1 MKKSLIFSAIL
12 LSMSASAFASSNAVD
27 NVVGGD
33 ANGKDGY
40 KTGVHINNAGSG
52 TGLADELVIDRTAS
66 GVTIST
72 DPYNGQ
78 NADLHKVVDLTSK
91 EYVDQKNSD
100 QDRNINALAGE
111 NATQNKQIV
120 ELQNS
125 KADVTYVDQKIANI
139 KQGDQIVNNDNS
151 GRGSVD
157 NSVGTVGNGGKVTIN
172 NTMTGPIT
180 GSVNNSACGSVAAGG
195 HCEVTNTTV
204 NQKVDFDKLTE
215 EQKKQIR
222 GEQGAAGKDG
232 LNGKDGVNGTNGV
245 DGKDGA
251 AGKDGLNGKDGV
263 NGTNGVDGKDGA
275 AGKDGLAKVD
285 GDTGVV
291 GTHGGKEFD
300 LSSQKELD
308 AEASKRAD
316 ADAAL
321 EAKKADK
328 AEVAAAEQR
337 ASDDATAKTEA
348 AKQVSATALKAEA
361 TTREAADAKIV
372 ADQKVTDDDQDSAR
386 IAADAALEA
395 KKADKAAVVASEER
409 AKSHTDKVVGFESVA
424 REAADAELSSRI
436 KAGDAA
442 LNSYKSATN
451 GRLDGIDRTNARQ
464 DRQLA
469 DHEGRIGNLE
479 QGVATLQE
487 DVDHLKSGLAG
498 TVAIATLV
506 EPRYKGDT
514 SLAVGVGVY
523 QDAQALAVGLT
534 HHFDNGVSG
543 KIAVAA
549 DPAAF
554 SDTVVAG
561 ASVGYSW

>member
-232 LNGKDGVNGTNGV
+232 L
-245 DGKDGA
+245 
-251 AGKDGLNGKDGV
+251 
-263 NGTNGVDGKDGA
+263 
-275 AGKDGLAKVD
+275 AKVD

-291 GTHGGKEFD
+291 GTHDGKEFD

-316 ADAAL
+316 A
-321 EAKKADK
+321 
-328 AEVAAAEQR
+328 
-337 ASDDATAKTEA
+337 
-348 AKQVSATALKAEA
+348 
-361 TTREAADAKIV
+361 
-372 ADQKVTDDDQDSAR
+372 
-386 IAADAALEA
+386 
-395 KKADKAAVVASEER
+395 
-409 AKSHTDKVVGFESVA
+409 
-424 REAADAELSSRI
+424 
-436 KAGDAA
+436 DAA

-469 DHEGRIGNLE
+469 DHEGRIGKLE

-534 HHFDNGVSG
+534 HHFD
-543 KIAVAA
+543 
-549 DPAAF
+549 
-554 SDTVVAG
+554 
-561 ASVGYSW
+561 SVILGNSHLKGPFMGPFCF

>member
-72 DPYNGQ
+72 DPYNSQ

-111 NATQNKQIV
+111 NVTQNKQIV

-125 KADVTYVDQKIANI
+125 KADVTYVDHKIANI

-215 EQKKQIR
+215 EQKKQIQ
-222 GEQGAAGKDG
+222 GEQGVA
-232 LNGKDGVNGTNGV
+232 GKDGVNGTNGV

-251 AGKDGLNGKDGV
+251 KGDKGDRGE
-263 NGTNGVDGKDGA
+263 TGA
-275 AGKDGLAKVD
+275 AGKDGVAILDKDSGIIKSHDGSDVDLATQDELAK
-285 GDTGVV
+285 
-291 GTHGGKEFD
+291 
-300 LSSQKELD
+300 
-308 AEASKRAD
+308 AESRA
-316 ADAAL
+316 A
-321 EAKKADK
+321 
-328 AEVAAAEQR
+328 
-337 ASDDATAKTEA
+337 DDATAKTEA

-361 TTREAADAKIV
+361 TT
-372 ADQKVTDDDQDSAR
+372 
-386 IAADAALEA
+386 
-395 KKADKAAVVASEER
+395 
-409 AKSHTDKVVGFESVA
+409 

-469 DHEGRIGNLE
+469 DHEGRIGKLE

-523 QDAQALAVGLT
+523 QDAQALAVGLS

>member
-12 LSMSASAFASSNAVD
+12 LSMSASAFASSTAVD

-251 AGKDGLNGKDGV
+251 AGKDGL
-263 NGTNGVDGKDGA
+263 
-275 AGKDGLAKVD
+275 AKVD

-328 AEVAAAEQR
+328 AEVAAAEQ
-337 ASDDATAKTEA
+337 
-348 AKQVSATALKAEA
+348 
-361 TTREAADAKIV
+361 
-372 ADQKVTDDDQDSAR
+372 
-386 IAADAALEA
+386 
-395 KKADKAAVVASEER
+395 R

-469 DHEGRIGNLE
+469 DHEGRIGKLE

>member
-78 NADLHKVVDLTSK
+78 NSDLHKVVDLTSK

-232 LNGKDGVNGTNGV
+232 L
-245 DGKDGA
+245 
-251 AGKDGLNGKDGV
+251 
-263 NGTNGVDGKDGA
+263 
-275 AGKDGLAKVD
+275 AKVD

-291 GTHGGKEFD
+291 GTHDGKEFD

-316 ADAAL
+316 A
-321 EAKKADK
+321 
-328 AEVAAAEQR
+328 
-337 ASDDATAKTEA
+337 
-348 AKQVSATALKAEA
+348 
-361 TTREAADAKIV
+361 
-372 ADQKVTDDDQDSAR
+372 
-386 IAADAALEA
+386 
-395 KKADKAAVVASEER
+395 
-409 AKSHTDKVVGFESVA
+409 
-424 REAADAELSSRI
+424 
-436 KAGDAA
+436 DAA

-469 DHEGRIGNLE
+469 DHEGRIGKLE

>member
-251 AGKDGLNGKDGV
+251 AGKDGL
-263 NGTNGVDGKDGA
+263 
-275 AGKDGLAKVD
+275 AKVD

-328 AEVAAAEQR
+328 AEVAAAEQ
-337 ASDDATAKTEA
+337 
-348 AKQVSATALKAEA
+348 L
-361 TTREAADAKIV
+361 
-372 ADQKVTDDDQDSAR
+372 
-386 IAADAALEA
+386 
-395 KKADKAAVVASEER
+395 

-469 DHEGRIGNLE
+469 DHEGRIGKLE

>member
-251 AGKDGLNGKDGV
+251 AGKDGL
-263 NGTNGVDGKDGA
+263 
-275 AGKDGLAKVD
+275 AKVD

-291 GTHGGKEFD
+291 GTHDGKEFD

-372 ADQKVTDDDQDSAR
+372 ADQKVTDADQDSAR

-409 AKSHTDKVVGFESVA
+409 AKSHTDKVVVFESVA

-469 DHEGRIGNLE
+469 DHEGRIGKLE

>member
-100 QDRNINALAGE
+100 QDRNVNALAGE

-180 GSVNNSACGSVAAGG
+180 GSVNNSACDSVAAGG

-251 AGKDGLNGKDGV
+251 AGKDGL
-263 NGTNGVDGKDGA
+263 
-275 AGKDGLAKVD
+275 AKVD

-291 GTHGGKEFD
+291 GTHDGKEFD

-348 AKQVSATALKAEA
+348 AKQVSATALKAEV

-372 ADQKVTDDDQDSAR
+372 ADQKVTDADQDSAR

-409 AKSHTDKVVGFESVA
+409 AKSHTDKVVVFESVA

-469 DHEGRIGNLE
+469 DHEGRIGKLE

>member
-1 MKKSLIFSAIL
+1 MKKSLIFSVIL

-251 AGKDGLNGKDGV
+251 AGKDGL
-263 NGTNGVDGKDGA
+263 
-275 AGKDGLAKVD
+275 AKVD

-291 GTHGGKEFD
+291 GTHDGKEFD

-372 ADQKVTDDDQDSAR
+372 ADQKVTDADQDSAR

-409 AKSHTDKVVGFESVA
+409 AKSHTDKVVVFESVA

-469 DHEGRIGNLE
+469 DHEGRIGKLE

>member
-1 MKKSLIFSAIL
+1 MKKYLIFSAIL

-100 QDRNINALAGE
+100 HDRNINALAGE

-139 KQGDQIVNNDNS
+139 KHGDQIVNNDNS

-232 LNGKDGVNGTNGV
+232 L
-245 DGKDGA
+245 
-251 AGKDGLNGKDGV
+251 
-263 NGTNGVDGKDGA
+263 
-275 AGKDGLAKVD
+275 AKVD

-291 GTHGGKEFD
+291 GTHDGKEFD

-328 AEVAAAEQR
+328 A
-337 ASDDATAKTEA
+337 
-348 AKQVSATALKAEA
+348 
-361 TTREAADAKIV
+361 
-372 ADQKVTDDDQDSAR
+372 
-386 IAADAALEA
+386 
-395 KKADKAAVVASEER
+395 AVVASEER
-409 AKSHTDKVVGFESVA
+409 AKSHIDKVVGFESVA

-469 DHEGRIGNLE
+469 DHEGRIGKLE

-561 ASVGYSW
+561 ASVGYS

>member
-1 MKKSLIFSAIL
+1 MKKSLIFSVIL

-180 GSVNNSACGSVAAGG
+180 GSVNNSACDSVAAGG

-232 LNGKDGVNGTNGV
+232 L
-245 DGKDGA
+245 
-251 AGKDGLNGKDGV
+251 
-263 NGTNGVDGKDGA
+263 
-275 AGKDGLAKVD
+275 AKVD

-291 GTHGGKEFD
+291 GTHDGKEFD

-409 AKSHTDKVVGFESVA
+409 AKSHTDKVVVFESVA

-469 DHEGRIGNLE
+469 DHEGRIGKLE

>member
-1 MKKSLIFSAIL
+1 MKKSLIFPAIL

-33 ANGKDGY
+33 ANGRDGY

-251 AGKDGLNGKDGV
+251 AGKDGLNG
-263 NGTNGVDGKDGA
+263 TNGVDGKDGA

-291 GTHGGKEFD
+291 GTHDGKEFD

-328 AEVAAAEQR
+328 A
-337 ASDDATAKTEA
+337 
-348 AKQVSATALKAEA
+348 
-361 TTREAADAKIV
+361 
-372 ADQKVTDDDQDSAR
+372 
-386 IAADAALEA
+386 
-395 KKADKAAVVASEER
+395 AVVASEER
-409 AKSHTDKVVGFESVA
+409 AKSHTDKVVVFESVA

-469 DHEGRIGNLE
+469 DHEGRIGKLE

>member
-251 AGKDGLNGKDGV
+251 AGKDGL
-263 NGTNGVDGKDGA
+263 
-275 AGKDGLAKVD
+275 AKVD

-291 GTHGGKEFD
+291 GTHDGKEFD

-321 EAKKADK
+321 EAEKADK

-372 ADQKVTDDDQDSAR
+372 ADQKVTDADQDSAR

-409 AKSHTDKVVGFESVA
+409 AKSHTDKVVVFESVA

-469 DHEGRIGNLE
+469 DHDGRIGNLE

>member
-251 AGKDGLNGKDGV
+251 AGKDGL
-263 NGTNGVDGKDGA
+263 
-275 AGKDGLAKVD
+275 AKVD

-291 GTHGGKEFD
+291 GTHDGKEFD

-321 EAKKADK
+321 EAEKADK

-372 ADQKVTDDDQDSAR
+372 ADQKVTDADQDSAR

-409 AKSHTDKVVGFESVA
+409 AKSHTDKVVVFESVA

-464 DRQLA
+464 DRQLSY
-469 DHEGRIGNLE
+469 HEGRIGNLE

>member
-100 QDRNINALAGE
+100 QDRNVNALAGE

-180 GSVNNSACGSVAAGG
+180 GSVNNSACDSVAAGG

-232 LNGKDGVNGTNGV
+232 L
-245 DGKDGA
+245 
-251 AGKDGLNGKDGV
+251 
-263 NGTNGVDGKDGA
+263 
-275 AGKDGLAKVD
+275 AKVD

-291 GTHGGKEFD
+291 GTHDGKEFD

-316 ADAAL
+316 
-321 EAKKADK
+321 
-328 AEVAAAEQR
+328 
-337 ASDDATAKTEA
+337 
-348 AKQVSATALKAEA
+348 
-361 TTREAADAKIV
+361 
-372 ADQKVTDDDQDSAR
+372 
-386 IAADAALEA
+386 ADAALEA

-469 DHEGRIGNLE
+469 DHEGRIGKLE